1 MNRTV
6 AGERTKNIAVNYN
19 ITLNEEQ
26 KKAKS
31 EILKHPFNF
40 IDGPAGAGK
49 TLLASAIGL
58 DQFFKKEKKKIV
70 ITRPTV
76 ATEDNGFLPGT
87 IDDKMDPWLV
97 PIRDNL
103 RKFYNKP
110 DKLQKM
116 EEDGQIELVSLSH
129 FRGRTFE
136 DAICIIDEYQNL
148 TKSQL
153 IMAIGRLG
161 VNSIMIFCG
170 DRQQID
176 LKKKED
182 SAYYLVEKLL
192 QSNYVYRVV
201 LQENHR
207 HPAVAELLKIL
218 E

>member
-1 MNRTV
+1 MNRT
-6 AGERTKNIAVNYN
+6 EDRKKNLAINYN

-26 KKAKS
+26 KEAKTA
-31 EILKHPFNF
+31 ILEHPFNF
-40 IDGPAGAGK
+40 IDGPAGSGK
-49 TLLASAIGL
+49 TLLACAIAI

-76 ATEDNGFLPGT
+76 ATEDNGFLPGG
-87 IDDKMDPWLV
+87 IDEKMDPWLV
-97 PIRDNL
+97 PIRDNM

-110 DKLQKM
+110 DKLKSM
-116 EEDGQIELVSLSH
+116 EEEGQIELVSLAH

-136 DAICIIDEYQNL
+136 DAICIVDEYQNL
-148 TKSQL
+148 TRSQL

-161 VNSIMIFCG
+161 ANSIMIFCG

-182 SAYYLVEKLL
+182 SAYYLVDKLV
-192 QSNYVYRVV
+192 SSKWVHRVV

-207 HPAVAELLKIL
+207 HPAVSELLKLL